1 MVEKL
6 LLPLSAALMA
16 YSGGRPPNLAVPPD
30 LQPAGVVS
38 PVQQVAPAPN
48 GAAPPRAPDPGGRA
62 TADFTPIPGRTLGSM
77 FIRDE
82 RGDVVA
88 RVQDLVIEP
97 RSGRVLYAAVSFGRM
112 VGMGDIVYVVPWD
125 CLEIAPG
132 CHELRLG
139 LALDAIK
146 QGPRF
151 SLESWPNFAD
161 DVYTASVRDY
171 YQNVDS
177 ARPKRPDASVRAV
190 FR

>member
-6 LLPLSAALMA
+6 LPVVAALTA
-16 YSGGRPPNLAVPPD
+16 FAGGRPPNLPVPPD
-30 LQPAGVVS
+30 LPPAGITS
-38 PVQQVAPAPN
+38 PVQQIAPPPAN
-48 GAAPPRAPDPGGRA
+48 GAAIPPAPDPGTPS
-62 TADFTPIPGRTLGSM
+62 TAACTPIPGRTLGSM
-77 FIRDE
+77 FIRDD

-112 VGMGDIVYVVPWD
+112 VGMGDVVYVVPWD
-125 CLEIAPG
+125 RMEIAPG
-132 CHELRLG
+132 CHELRLE
-139 LALDAIK
+139 LSPEAVK

-161 DVYTASVRDY
+161 EVYTASVRDY
-171 YQNVDS
+171 YRSIDS
-177 ARPKRPDASVRAV
+177 ARPKRPDDSARSV

>member
-6 LLPLSAALMA
+6 LLPLGAALMA
-16 YSGGRPPNLAVPPD
+16 FAGGRPPNLSVPPD
-30 LQPAGVVS
+30 LPPAGVVS
-38 PVQQVAPAPN
+38 PVQQVSPAPN
-48 GAAPPRAPDPGGRA
+48 GAAVPPTPDPGPHT
-62 TADFTPIPGRTLGSM
+62 TADCTPIPGRTLGSM
-77 FIRDE
+77 FIRDD

-112 VGMGDIVYVVPWD
+112 VGMGDVVYVVPWERLD
-125 CLEIAPG
+125 IAPG

-139 LALDAIK
+139 LSPDAIK

-161 DVYTASVRDY
+161 EVYTASVRDY

-177 ARPKRPDASVRAV
+177 ARPDRPDDSARSV